1 MKAQDKTINNC
12 PYLIA
17 KKRKKKNIVDQ
28 IRIDNRDFFHLNG
41 KSRTSI
47 KLTEGSSVNTTC
59 LRKKKSSERK
69 SSSRLE

>member
-47 KLTEGSSVNTTC
+47 KLTEGSSVNTC
-59 LRKKKSSERK
+59 LRKKSSERK